1 VSKPKTIKK
10 TTKKPAKATPKTP
23 KTKAKTKAKAKAKKP
38 SPPTAE
44 IKDGDFIL
52 ADFIGYTHEDHRLFD
67 TTKDDIAKAENVF
80 DEEEIYQPRLVIV
93 GQGWIVPGV
102 DEALIGMKVGQTKNI
117 TLEPLKA
124 FGLRDSQ
131 QVRIIP
137 RARIKT
143 DKKLVRGMRVRI
155 GNQTGTV
162 RHVGGGRV
170 TVDFNPVLAGH
181 TVDYEIS
188 VTKKLI
194 TNQEKLEA
202 FVYRRFAG
210 VDEKTLTISTKG
222 KTVTIAISADPR
234 ILLNQSLQ
242 VWKLGVTH
250 DIETYM
256 KDKYSKVFFTEEWE
270 VAAKTTAPAS

>member
-1 VSKPKTIKK
+1 VSKTKTTKKK
-10 TTKKPAKATPKTP
+10 TTKSASKPKAKSKKKAT
-23 KTKAKTKAKAKAKKP
+23 
-38 SPPTAE
+38 TAV

-52 ADFIGYTHEDHRLFD
+52 ADFIGYTHDDHRLFD
-67 TTKDDIAKAENVF
+67 TTKEDVAKSENVF
-80 DEEEIYQPRLVIV
+80 EEGEIYQPRLIIV
-93 GQGWIVPGV
+93 GQGWMVPGV
-102 DEALIGMKVGQTKNI
+102 DEVLIGMKVGQTKKI
-117 TLEPLKA
+117 TLEPQKA
-124 FGLRDSQ
+124 FGLRDAQ

-137 RARIKT
+137 RARVKT

-181 TVDYEIS
+181 TVDYEIT
-188 VTKKLI
+188 VKKRLSR
-194 TNQEKLEA
+194 TQEKLEA
-202 FVYRRFAG
+202 FVYRRFSG
-210 VDEKTLTISTKG
+210 VDEKTIKISTKG
-222 KTVTIAISADPR
+222 KTVTIALSPDPR

-256 KDKYSKVFFTEEWE
+256 KDKYSKVLFTEEWE
-270 VAAKTTAPAS
+270 VGAKPATTTS

>member
-1 VSKPKTIKK
+1 VSKSKTTKKKK
-10 TTKKPAKATPKTP
+10 TTKSASKP
-23 KTKAKTKAKAKAKKP
+23 KAKPTKKP
-38 SPPTAE
+38 TKTAV

-52 ADFIGYTHEDHRLFD
+52 ADFIGYTHDDHKLFD
-67 TTKDDIAKAENVF
+67 TTKEDVAKAENVF
-80 DEEEIYQPRLVIV
+80 EEDEIYQPRLIIV
-93 GQGWIVPGV
+93 GQGWMVPGV
-102 DEALIGMKVGQTKNI
+102 DEALIGMKIGQTKNL
-117 TLEPLKA
+117 TLEPQKA
-124 FGLRDSQ
+124 FGLRDAQ

-137 RARIKT
+137 RARVKT

-181 TVDYEIS
+181 TVDYEIT
-188 VTKKLI
+188 VKKRLSR
-194 TNQEKLEA
+194 TQEKLEA
-202 FVYRRFAG
+202 FVYRRFSG
-210 VDEKTLTISTKG
+210 VDEKSIKISAKG
-222 KTVTIAISADPR
+222 KTITIALSPDPR

-256 KDKYSKVFFTEEWE
+256 KDKYSKVLFTEEWE
-270 VAAKTTAPAS
+270 VSAKPATTTS

>member
-1 VSKPKTIKK
+1 MSKPKS
-10 TTKKPAKATPKTP
+10 TKKPAKKPTKKPAKIPKTASKP
-23 KTKAKTKAKAKAKKP
+23 KTRAKKTTT
-38 SPPTAE
+38 PTV

-52 ADFIGYTHEDHRLFD
+52 ADFVGFTTEDHRIFD
-67 TTKDDIAKAENVF
+67 TTKEDVAKAENVF
-80 DEEEIYQPRLVIV
+80 DEQEAYQPRLLIV
-93 GQGWIVPGV
+93 GQGWMVPGV

-117 TLEPLKA
+117 TLPPEKA
-124 FGLRDSQ
+124 FGLRDAQ

-143 DKKLVRGMRVRI
+143 DQKLGRGVRVRI

-181 TVDYEIS
+181 TVDYEIT
-188 VTKKLI
+188 VKKKLSGA
-194 TNQEKLEA
+194 QEKLDA
-202 FVYRRFAG
+202 FIFRRFTG
-210 VDEKTLTISTKG
+210 VDEKSLKVTAKG

-242 VWKLGVTH
+242 MWKLGVTH

-256 KDKYSKVFFTEEWE
+256 KDKYSKVLFTEEWE
-270 VAAKTTAPAS
+270 VSSKPATTAS